1 MKKALNAIVG
11 LVTLVTLVLLF
22 GSNNPAKAKGSEA
35 ISGLVQTP
43 VGLNLG
49 NTAPEIVLKNPQ
61 GNSISLSSLRGNFVL
76 IDFWASWCGPC
87 RHENPNVVQCYN
99 QFKDKKF
106 KNGAG
111 FTIYSVSLDTDTRAW
126 LFAINNDG
134 LVWKNHVSELLG
146 WNSAIVAKYNI
157 QGIPTNYLVNDKGVI
172 IARDLRG
179 EDLASTL
186 SKYITK

>member
-1 MKKALNAIVG
+1 MKKAVTAI
-11 LVTLVTLVLLF
+11 LFFTVLLALF
-22 GSNNPAKAKGSEA
+22 FSFRSNHQTMTRKPEVVSSPAQ
-35 ISGLVQTP
+35 VP

-49 NTAPEIVLKNPQ
+49 NIAPEIALKNPQ
-61 GNSISLSSLRGNFVL
+61 GEIMSLSALRGKLVL

-87 RHENPNVVQCYN
+87 RRENPNVVQCYN

-106 KNGAG
+106 KNGNG
-111 FTIYSVSLDTDTRAW
+111 FTIYSVSLDTDFRAW
-126 LFAINNDG
+126 QFAINNDG

-146 WNSAIVAKYNI
+146 WGSPIVARYNI

-179 EDLASTL
+179 EDLANTL
-186 SKYITK
+186 SKYIAK